1 MALAS
6 QTISADVPHC
16 RQPVP
21 RRSPGL
27 WTFPLGRARR
37 SVENRRKWIGT
48 FVQGRHLAY
57 QSADPR
63 SCIGVG
69 ECLGA
74 GSSTSISI
82 LTVLFIATSI
92 DGQCQHAK

>member
-1 MALAS
+1 
-6 QTISADVPHC
+6 
-16 RQPVP
+16 
-21 RRSPGL
+21 
-27 WTFPLGRARR
+27 LGRARR

-69 ECLGA
+69 ECLGRRLVHTYLDTD
-74 GSSTSISI
+74 SSVHRD
-82 LTVLFIATSI
+82 L
-92 DGQCQHAK
+92 D